1 MRTVLRCALVTVAMA
16 LAQQALAQPVNGC
29 PAGHAMQSSDPSGR
43 NVTCVPVGGAE
54 SDIIGK
60 WAVTGTTTCLQ
71 ATGGFNPQT
80 LSPVVSPTPN
90 SVSQLSGTFSGTRTF
105 YAGGTGH
112 SVGTSHT
119 MTFPAT
125 NYSNLSSGP
134 GLVGGASVAT
144 LDAGFTW
151 SVQSDGTL
159 VIDDDNSIAQPF
171 TAPNSLL
178 GQTVTAEN
186 VPSFVGHVSK
196 DKRTILLTHPGMAME
211 TSVRRN
217 AAGQEQSRT
226 PRFCARSRV
235 MTRLP

>member
-1 MRTVLRCALVTVAMA
+1 MRTVLRCVLMPVAML
-16 LAQQALAQPVNGC
+16 LAQQALAQPINGC
-29 PAGHAMQSSDPSGR
+29 PAGHAMQSSDPSGHKI
-43 NVTCVPVGGAE
+43 TCIPVGGAE
-54 SDIIGK
+54 SDIIGT
-60 WAVTGTTTCLQ
+60 WAVTGTTNCLQ
-71 ATGGFNPQT
+71 ATRGFDPQT
-80 LSPVVSPTPN
+80 LSPVVSPASN

-105 YAGGTGH
+105 YAGGTGR

-125 NYSNLSSGP
+125 NYSNLFSGP
-134 GLVGGASVAT
+134 GLTGGASVAT

-178 GQTVTAEN
+178 GQSVTIEN

-196 DKRTILLTHPGMAME
+196 DKRTILLTHPGMSME

-235 MTRLP
+235 MTRLS

>member
-1 MRTVLRCALVTVAMA
+1 MRTVLRCALTAVVAA
-16 LAQQALAQPVNGC
+16 LAPQALAQPVNGC
-29 PAGHAMQSSDPSGR
+29 PAGHAMQSSDPSGK
-43 NVTCVPVGGAE
+43 NVTCVAVGGAE

-60 WAVTGTTTCLQ
+60 WAVTGTTNCLQ
-71 ATGGFNPQT
+71 ATRGFDPQT
-80 LSPVVSPTPN
+80 LSPTVSPSSN
-90 SVSQLSGTFSGTRTF
+90 SVAQLSGTFSGTRIF
-105 YAGGTGH
+105 YAGGSGR

-125 NYSNLSSGP
+125 NYSNLFSGP
-134 GLVGGASVAT
+134 GFTGGASVAT
-144 LDAGFTW
+144 LDATFTW

-159 VIDDDNSIAQPF
+159 VINDDNSIAQPF

-178 GQTVTAEN
+178 GQTATIEN
-186 VPSFVGHVSK
+186 VPPFVGYVSK
-196 DKRTILLTHPGMAME
+196 DRRTILLTHPGMSME

-217 AAGQEQSRT
+217 AAGEEQSRT